1 MLCNMP
7 PHAPATGLSFQ
18 HASSQAAHDAV
29 RLQQSKTPAGAT
41 PKLHVH
47 FSQVR
52 MCMHGPCV
60 SVYTY
65 IYIYI
70 HVCLTVWL
78 CLDTSVLYRGLLE
91 MV

>member
-70 HVCLTVWL
+70 YIYIHTCMSHCVA
-78 CLDTSVLYRGLLE
+78 VLRYIR
-91 MV
+91 VV